1 MREDEKPTSR
11 QPVPGMR
18 VPAAAAAAGAAAG
31 AAAAA
36 STKIEIAGA
45 LEFFFR

>member
-18 VPAAAAAAGAAAG
+18 VPAAAAAG

>member
-1 MREDEKPTSR
+1 MREDEKPISR

-18 VPAAAAAAGAAAG
+18 VPAA